1 MGTASCGRAIISRR
15 NTGRLIVPAVS
26 ALFLAYFG
34 FHAYHG
40 EYGIY
45 SKYRYE
51 AEAVEL
57 QARLDT
63 ARSQR
68 MDMERR
74 VQLLHDG
81 TLEKDMLDEQARR
94 ALNLSQIDEIV
105 IMRKGDFS
113 QLTEI
118 WLFAD
123 FSSDF
128 RRLRACLPCVFPHG
142 SMLPTV
148 LASLSNRGP
157 LPLECPQRD
166 NNRE

>member
-1 MGTASCGRAIISRR
+1 MWTRHHKQR

-105 IMRKGDFS
+105 IMRKATS
-113 QLTEI
+113 
-118 WLFAD
+118 
-123 FSSDF
+123 
-128 RRLRACLPCVFPHG
+128 V
-142 SMLPTV
+142 
-148 LASLSNRGP
+148 N
-157 LPLECPQRD
+157 
-166 NNRE
+166 